1 MIKEVFFI
9 RHSKPGKCCP
19 LYKWFSLQKQN
30 EKKRLINEG
39 KLLAEKA
46 FQDEMFKNIEEIYS
60 SNYLRTYQTAKI
72 LSRKY
77 GIKVKVNKNFGERKI
92 GIKEWNEYPS
102 DFEIHQFKDNNY
114 KLPNGES
121 LHEVRKREL
130 NALNNILKN
139 SNAKCIAIISHS
151 TAMMT
156 LFSKWCETSYDSDY
170 YFNGKKFFDGKWN
183 YCETFKLTFDDDK
196 LVDIVNVK
204 L

>member
-30 EKKRLINEG
+30 EKKRLTNEG

-77 GIKVKVNKNFGERKI
+77 GIKVKVNKMSILVILRYANLKI
-92 GIKEWNEYPS
+92 I
-102 DFEIHQFKDNNY
+102 IINY
-114 KLPNGES
+114 Q
-121 LHEVRKREL
+121 
-130 NALNNILKN
+130 
-139 SNAKCIAIISHS
+139 
-151 TAMMT
+151 M
-156 LFSKWCETSYDSDY
+156 
-170 YFNGKKFFDGKWN
+170 
-183 YCETFKLTFDDDK
+183 
-196 LVDIVNVK
+196 VNLCMK
-204 L
+204 